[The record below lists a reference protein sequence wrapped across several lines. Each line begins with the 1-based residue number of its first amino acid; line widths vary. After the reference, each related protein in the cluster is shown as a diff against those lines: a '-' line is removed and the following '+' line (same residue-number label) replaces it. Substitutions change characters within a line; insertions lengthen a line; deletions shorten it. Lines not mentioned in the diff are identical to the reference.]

1 MHRSSR
7 LFAAITISAAAF
19 CLFAFIAA
27 PQLSS
32 AEFRC
37 GAIALSFKD
46 NKHFG
51 ATRLTTCEEAERIA
65 LKACQEQSKGDCRVQ
80 SCRNSCCALAI
91 GPKGTGGGVGSS
103 QPDAEKS
110 ALNFCAERGP
120 GCKIV
125 RAHCNFGDPVKID

>member
-1 MHRSSR
+1 MHKSR
-7 LFAAITISAAAF
+7 LFAAIATSVAAL
-19 CLFAFIAA
+19 CLFAFVAV

-51 ATRLTTCEEAERIA
+51 ATRLATCEEAERIA
-65 LKACQEQSKGDCRVQ
+65 LAACQEQSKGDCRVQ

-103 QPDAEKS
+103 QRDADKR
-110 ALNFCAERGP
+110 ALDFCAERGP
-120 GCKIV
+120 DCKIV
-125 RAHCNFGDPVKID
+125 RAHCNFGDGVKID